1 MEYRKDELWAEGR
14 YEYERVPRHRLPP
27 RDIPPDGEYHRV
39 VNLVRRPEEEG
50 YHRYEEYGEPDYRDY
65 EESHAYERKGGGPY
79 RGEEPGYRWA
89 RGEAHMSRHAEYR
102 MFSTCGS
109 DTAVLMSSHQAN
121 WRENREGFRRKTLC
135 QPPYIRE
142 RSPHRRE
149 SPYFRESPVTR
160 KDSPHSRSGSSVSSR
175 SYSPERGKTFPT
187 HQHKNKD
194 KSSTHPLRS
203 SKDPSPSS
211 SGAITTNKSGDQ
223 DKGSRLSSEIA
234 FVDAACKWVSE
245 KMEKVSESNV
255 PEATEDFVK
264 AGSSS
269 ALYGDQIADLEA
281 NAPVNSE
288 RYDLNPVSNRSKAI
302 AGKTKEIEEVYRQ
315 DCETFGMVVK
325 MLIDKDPSLEKQ
337 VQFALR
343 QNLSE
348 IGERCIEE
356 LKLYIADYDAA
367 HQELA

>member
-1 MEYRKDELWAEGR
+1 MDYRKDELWAEGR
-14 YEYERVPRHRLPP
+14 YEYERIPRHRLPP
-27 RDIPPDGEYHRV
+27 REIPPDGEYHRV
-39 VNLVRRPEEEG
+39 VNIVRRPEEEG
-50 YHRYEEYGEPDYRDY
+50 YHRYEEYGEPEYREY
-65 EESHAYERKGGGPY
+65 EESHAYERKGGPY
-79 RGEEPGYRWA
+79 RGEEPGGYRWP
-89 RGEAHMSRHAEYR
+89 RGEAHMSRHPEYR
-102 MFSTCGS
+102 
-109 DTAVLMSSHQAN
+109 D
-121 WRENREGFRRKTLC
+121 NREGFRRKALC
-135 QPPYIRE
+135 QPPYVRD
-142 RSPHRRE
+142 RSPHRRD

-211 SGAITTNKSGDQ
+211 SGAVTSKSADQ
-223 DKGSRLSSEIA
+223 DKGSRLSEIA
-234 FVDAACKWVSE
+234 FLDAACKWVSE
-245 KMEKVSESNV
+245 KMDQVSESNV

-281 NAPVNSE
+281 NVSVNSE
-288 RYDLNPVSNRSKAI
+288 RYDSNPVSNRSKAI
-302 AGKTKEIEEVYRQ
+302 AAKTKEIEEVYRQ

-356 LKLYIADYDAA
+356 LKLYIAEYDAA

>member
-1 MEYRKDELWAEGR
+1 MEYRKDDMWNDGR
-14 YEYERVPRHRLPP
+14 YEYERLPRHRLPP
-27 RDIPPDGEYHRV
+27 RDMPPDAEYHRV
-39 VNLVRRPEEEG
+39 VNIVRRPEDEV
-50 YHRYEEYGEPDYRDY
+50 YSRYDEYSDPDYRDY
-65 EESHAYERKGGGPY
+65 EESHGYERKGGPY
-79 RGEEPGYRWA
+79 RGDDPGYRWA

-102 MFSTCGS
+102 MQNSPWGS

-121 WRENREGFRRKTLC
+121 WRDNREGFRRKPLG
-135 QPPYIRE
+135 QPPYVRE

-149 SPYFRESPVTR
+149 PPYFRESPITR

-175 SYSPERGKTFPT
+175 SYSPERSKTFPT
-187 HQHKNKD
+187 HQHKTKD

-211 SGAITTNKSGDQ
+211 SVA
-223 DKGSRLSSEIA
+223 
-234 FVDAACKWVSE
+234 
-245 KMEKVSESNV
+245 V
-255 PEATEDFVK
+255 PSTK

-269 ALYGDQIADLEA
+269 ALYGDQPADLEA
-281 NAPVNSE
+281 NVPGNSE
-288 RYDLNPVSNRSKAI
+288 LYESNPISNRSKAI
-302 AGKTKEIEEVYRQ
+302 AAKTKEIEEVYRQ

-337 VQFALR
+337 VQFSLQ

-356 LKLYIADYDAA
+356 LKFYIAEYDAA
-367 HQELA
+367 HQDLA

>member
-27 RDIPPDGEYHRV
+27 RDIPPD
-39 VNLVRRPEEEG
+39 
-50 YHRYEEYGEPDYRDY
+50 
-65 EESHAYERKGGGPY
+65 
-79 RGEEPGYRWA
+79 EEPGYRWA
-89 RGEAHMSRHAEYR
+89 RGEAHMSRHAEY
-102 MFSTCGS
+102 
-109 DTAVLMSSHQAN
+109 
-121 WRENREGFRRKTLC
+121 RENREGFRRKTLC

-175 SYSPERGKTFPT
+175 SYSPERGKPFPT

-211 SGAITTNKSGDQ
+211 SGAITSIKSGDQ
-223 DKGSRLSSEIA
+223 DKASRLSSEIA

-269 ALYGDQIADLEA
+269 ALYGDQIAELEA
-281 NAPVNSE
+281 NVSANSE
-288 RYDLNPVSNRSKAI
+288 RYDSNPVGNRSKAI
-302 AGKTKEIEEVYRQ
+302 AAKTKEIEEVYRQ

-356 LKLYIADYDAA
+356 LKLYIAEYDAA

>member
-1 MEYRKDELWAEGR
+1 MEYRKDEMWADGR
-14 YEYERVPRHRLPP
+14 YEYERLPRHRIPP
-27 RDIPPDGEYHRV
+27 RDIPPDGDYHRV
-39 VNLVRRPEEEG
+39 VNIVRRPEEEG

-65 EESHAYERKGGGPY
+65 EESHGYERKGVPY
-79 RGEEPGYRWA
+79 RGEDPGYRWA
-89 RGEAHMSRHAEYR
+89 RGEAHMGRPAEYR
-102 MFSTCGS
+102 
-109 DTAVLMSSHQAN
+109 D
-121 WRENREGFRRKTLC
+121 NRESFRRKTLC
-135 QPPYIRE
+135 QPPYVRE

-149 SPYFRESPVTR
+149 SPYFRDSPVTR
-160 KDSPHSRSGSSVSSR
+160 KESPHSRSGSSVSSKG
-175 SYSPERGKTFPT
+175 YSPERGKTFPA
-187 HQHKNKD
+187 HQQRSKEKP
-194 KSSTHPLRS
+194 STHPLRS

-211 SGAITTNKSGDQ
+211 SGTIPPTKNAEQ
-223 DKGSRLSSEIA
+223 DKGSRLSEIA
-234 FVDAACKWVSE
+234 FVDSACKWVSE

-281 NAPVNSE
+281 NVPANSE
-288 RYDLNPVSNRSKAI
+288 RYESNPVSNRSKAI
-302 AGKTKEIEEVYRQ
+302 ASKTKEIEEVYRQ

-356 LKLYIADYDAA
+356 LKLYIAEYDAS
-367 HQELA
+367 HQELV